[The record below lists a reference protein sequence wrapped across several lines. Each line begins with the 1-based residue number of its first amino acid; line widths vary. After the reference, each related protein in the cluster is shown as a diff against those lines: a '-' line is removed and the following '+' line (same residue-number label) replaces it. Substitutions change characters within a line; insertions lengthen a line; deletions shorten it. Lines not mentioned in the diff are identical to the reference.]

1 MNMTKGISNLV
12 QFLKETSDNPNT
24 WLYTIKHLDVEVD
37 KEFILYC
44 IDKLMEKFPN
54 SDFVKLHGAQCFI
67 RLQEVEKA
75 EQMLTSVEKK
85 NNRALYHLINGR
97 YAFEQ
102 ESYIEAISSFRSSLQ
117 LDADQPIAWSF
128 LALSY
133 MYIDQSEK
141 HCNTLKLR

>member
-1 MNMTKGISNLV
+1 
-12 QFLKETSDNPNT
+12 
-24 WLYTIKHLDVEVD
+24 
-37 KEFILYC
+37 
-44 IDKLMEKFPN
+44 MEKFPN

-102 ESYIEAISSFRSSLQ
+102 ESYIEAISSFSFIVTIRRESAYCLEFFSLY
-117 LDADQPIAWSF
+117 PICI
-128 LALSY
+128 LINLK
-133 MYIDQSEK
+133 K

>member
-1 MNMTKGISNLV
+1 
-12 QFLKETSDNPNT
+12 
-24 WLYTIKHLDVEVD
+24 
-37 KEFILYC
+37 
-44 IDKLMEKFPN
+44 MEKFPN

-128 LALSY
+128 LALSLY
-133 MYIDQSEK
+133 VY
-141 HCNTLKLR
+141 

>member
-1 MNMTKGISNLV
+1 
-12 QFLKETSDNPNT
+12 
-24 WLYTIKHLDVEVD
+24 
-37 KEFILYC
+37 
-44 IDKLMEKFPN
+44 MEKFPN

-128 LALSY
+128 SLYPICILINLKSIAILS
-133 MYIDQSEK
+133 S
-141 HCNTLKLR
+141 CVRA